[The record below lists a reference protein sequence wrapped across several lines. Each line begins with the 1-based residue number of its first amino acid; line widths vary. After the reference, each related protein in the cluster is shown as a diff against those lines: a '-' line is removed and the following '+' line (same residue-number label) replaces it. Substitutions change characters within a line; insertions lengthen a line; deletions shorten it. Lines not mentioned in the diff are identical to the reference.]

1 MSAAPQKLDL
11 LMASILCGLLLT
23 LLLTAIAVIVG
34 AREGG
39 CIFLWQA
46 CLLQR
51 VIHTPDNPLHEG
63 SPIDL
68 FVFGFGVVLGIPI
81 YSILSYFPLRYWQ
94 KVIGNESK

>member
-11 LMASILCGLLLT
+11 LMASMICGLLLT
-23 LLLTAIAVIVG
+23 LLLSVIAVIVG

-51 VIHTPDNPLHEG
+51 VIHTPDNALHEG
-63 SPIDL
+63 SPTDL

-81 YSILSYFPLRYWQ
+81 YSVLFYFALRYWQ
-94 KVIGNESK
+94 KVIRKEPK